1 MTSAAAR
8 TGATGSGP
16 RGAGEPPAVR
26 VGVSLGTFAA
36 GTTGDEA
43 RAAAEYVVRAAR
55 AAAAADLDSLSVG
68 DHHATGPV
76 GYLQNAP
83 VLGRLLAEWAG
94 RPVGCLFLVPLW
106 HPVLLAEQVGTLATL
121 AEAPFVLQV
130 GMGSGAGQFA
140 AMGVPVGERVRR
152 TEESVRVVKALLR
165 GETVDS
171 PLWGV
176 TGARVAPLPPAGV
189 EWWVGGGVRTAVER
203 AARLGDAWYGNADL
217 TLATAKP
224 LIDQYRE
231 ACGRLGVVPA
241 RIPVR
246 KDVFIAEDAS
256 FAERVGDAL
265 VARGYRGFERG
276 AVAYGDPH
284 QVAEQLQ
291 AFVALGFTD
300 IVLRTMRPLPE
311 EVDPGAAVASVELAG
326 EVRAL
331 LRGGATPS
339 PGG

>member
-1 MTSAAAR
+1 MTSAAPR

-16 RGAGEPPAVR
+16 VGDGDPPAVR
-26 VGVSLGTFAA
+26 VGVSLGTSAA
-36 GTTGDEA
+36 GTTSDAA
-43 RAAAEYVVRAAR
+43 RDAADYVVRAAG
-55 AAAAADLDSLSVG
+55 AASAAGLDFLTVG

-83 VLGRLLAEWAG
+83 VLGRLLAEWTG

-121 AEAPFVLQV
+121 ASAPFVVQV
-130 GMGSGAGQFA
+130 GMGSGADQFA
-140 AMGVPVGERVRR
+140 AMGVPLGERVRR
-152 TEESVRVVKALLR
+152 AEESVRVVKALLR
-165 GETVDS
+165 GEAVDS

-189 EWWVGGGVRTAVER
+189 EWWIGGGVPAAVER

-224 LIDQYRE
+224 LVDQYRE
-231 ACGRLGVVPA
+231 ACDRHGVVPA

-246 KDVFIAEDAS
+246 KDVFVAEDAS

-265 VARGYRGFERG
+265 LAKGYRGFERG

-300 IVLRTMRPLPE
+300 VVLRTMRPLPE
-311 EVDPGAAVASVELAG
+311 AVDPGAAIASVELAG
-326 EVRAL
+326 EVRTL
-331 LRGGATPS
+331 LRGAAAAS
-339 PGG
+339 PGA